1 MAGAARI
8 IPAKL
13 DEKTTEKIQELAKQT
28 FRALFASGVSRID
41 FLINKETNDIYV
53 NEINT
58 IPGSLSFYLWDASG
72 KDFVDLLDE
81 LIKLAIARE
90 KEGQNFYFHMKRIF

>member
-28 FRALFASGVSRID
+28 FRALLQVVSQ
-41 FLINKETNDIYV
+41 
-53 NEINT
+53 
-58 IPGSLSFYLWDASG
+58 
-72 KDFVDLLDE
+72 E
-81 LIKLAIARE
+81 LI
-90 KEGQNFYFHMKRIF
+90 F